1 MYRECCF
8 RIFSFLFF
16 RREEESLGDQG
27 VQYLRPART
36 VAPERFGHLGIRWP
50 TEQRKSYC
58 AEVRVQVPG
67 WIGDNR
73 IWIGSFPTLEEVK
86 RAIDAVLH
94 FSGETPHHF
103 LYSRG
108 FFERAPPEFEEAPET
123 EEFKSFLKRMVH
135 KYANDIREVPDRKP
149 ISESPNSPRNSSIC
163 ASPYIR
169 TSPRIRAPT
178 RKRDLHQG
186 ITSDYEN
193 SALMFSATSSPTAS
207 ASSSAS
213 YSTEVLS
220 MQNFDED
227 FSIADSDEDHDDP
240 GALESFVAN
249 PEDRASL
256 WLWRAF
262 ARFCEDDDDV
272 QGNQTATFTKAWDSL
287 AMPSAHNPT
296 PGSITPTSESHFM
309 GLLES

>member
-1 MYRECCF
+1 ML
-8 RIFSFLFF
+8 FSDFFFSLLFF
-16 RREEESLGDQG
+16 CREESSLGDQG

-67 WIGDNR
+67 WIGHNR
-73 IWIGSFPTLEEVK
+73 IWVGSFPTLEKVK

-103 LYSRG
+103 VYSQG

-149 ISESPNSPRNSSIC
+149 ISESPNSPHNNSIC

-178 RKRDLHQG
+178 RKRDLHEE

-207 ASSSAS
+207 ASSS
-213 YSTEVLS
+213 TEVLS
-220 MQNFDED
+220 MQIFDED
-227 FSIADSDEDHDDP
+227 FSIADSDEDRDDP

-249 PEDRASL
+249 PEDMASL
-256 WLWRAF
+256 GLWPALES
-262 ARFCEDDDDV
+262 FCEYDDDV
-272 QGNQTATFTKAWDSL
+272 QGNQTATFTMACDSL
-287 AMPSAHNPT
+287 AMPSAHNPP

-309 GLLES
+309 ALPES